1 MVTLDLSVPG
11 RTVAGMSETQET
23 YRFGDLVLVRG
34 ERRMVIR
41 ERRYGLNDY
50 VVIAAGGGGESMV
63 RKEYVRRAPSAT
75 GRGTAA

>member
-1 MVTLDLSVPG
+1 MVTRDLSVPG
-11 RTVAGMSETQET
+11 RTVAGMSEIEEYQ
-23 YRFGDLVLVRG
+23 FGDVVLVRG

-41 ERRYGLNDY
+41 ERRYGLSDY